1 MITPAT
7 PEVYPCKTAVVIL
20 GWNGIS
26 LLQKFLPSVVQY
38 SSLPDVALVYVDND
52 STDESVQWVR
62 ANFPFIRIIQLP
74 HNVGYA
80 GGYNQSLREV
90 KAQYYVLLNQDVE
103 VTENWLPPVIN
114 LMDNNPMV
122 WAAQPKV
129 LAWNDKST
137 FEYAGAAGGMLDWL
151 GYPFCR
157 GRLFHVM
164 ETDRGQYNSPVPIFW
179 ASGAVL
185 FVRSDT
191 FHSLGGFDT
200 SFFAHQEEID
210 FCWRIQKEGGIIMY
224 EPNARVYHLGGGSL
238 DMESPR
244 KTFLNFRN
252 NLLMLLHNLPVGQLM
267 IVLLLRFFLDLL
279 AAAVFLT
286 KKQPAKTVAV
296 AKAYLEFWK
305 NIPAHWTK
313 RRKTKQRVPLYPR
326 SLLWE
331 FYIKKRQTFSVWNQV

>member
-1 MITPAT
+1 MNSSVT
-7 PEVYPCKTAVVIL
+7 PEAYPCKTAVVIL

-26 LLQKFLPSVVQY
+26 LLQQFLPSVVLY
-38 SSLPDVALVYVDND
+38 SSLPDVTLVYVDNH

-62 ANFPFIRIIQLP
+62 DNFPLVRIIQLP
-74 HNVGYA
+74 HNLGFA
-80 GGYNQSLREV
+80 GGYNEALREV

-103 VTENWLPPVIN
+103 VTEHWLSPVVE
-114 LMDNNPMV
+114 LLDNNLSV

-129 LAWNDKST
+129 LAWNDKT
-137 FEYAGAAGGMLDWL
+137 KFEYAGAAGGMLDWL

-157 GRLFHVM
+157 GRLFHIT
-164 ETDRGQYNSPVPIFW
+164 ESDEGQYNSSEPIFW

-185 FVRSDT
+185 FIRADT

-210 FCWRIQKEGGIIMY
+210 LCWRIQKEGGIIMY
-224 EPNARVYHLGGGSL
+224 VPKARVYHLGGGSL

-252 NLLMLLHNLPVGQLM
+252 NLLMLLHNLPIGQLI
-267 IVLLLRFFLDLL
+267 IVLFLRFFLDLL
-279 AAAVFLT
+279 AAAVFLL
-286 KKQPAKTVAV
+286 KRQPAKTHAV
-296 AKAYLEFWK
+296 VKAYLEFVRK
-305 NIPAHWTK
+305 IPAHCKKRTK
-313 RRKTKQRVPLYPR
+313 AKKRVPLYPR

-331 FYIKKRQTFSVWNQV
+331 FYVKKRQRFTDWKQV